1 MPDPDRRPF
10 DGARDVRDGRLPL
23 ARRFR
28 RHADAL
34 ARSGRSPLCVAL
46 MRGGA
51 SDLDEGGLVADLFE
65 GVPAPPGSV
74 PQLRLM
80 AALHYLVLSGNAPEL
95 ARFYPS
101 VGGGRPPDGV
111 WPVAH
116 AALEQHAELARRRL
130 QRTVQTNDPGRST
143 VLYAALLWLTDLYGL
158 PIRLLELGASAGLNL
173 FADRYCYLVNG
184 DVLGDPASPVRFKE
198 PWDRAPDIDLVAAA
212 ARMRIIN
219 RAGCDRSPLDAG
231 DPEDRLTLLSYIWPD
246 ELKRFARTTAAF
258 DVAVDRP
265 SLVVAADAD
274 AWLRAV
280 LEPTDG
286 ALVVVWHSLFRQYIP
301 GPEWES
307 LEAAYRD
314 AVIDSGRDAPV
325 VWLSMEPA
333 ASRSDGVQLTV
344 RAEPGEPVQVL
355 ARCGDHGPPLVWN

>member
-1 MPDPDRRPF
+1 VPDPDRVLF
-10 DGARDVRDGRLPL
+10 DGSRDVRDGWVPLP
-23 ARRFR
+23 RRFR

-34 ARSGRSPLCVAL
+34 ARSGRSPLCIAL
-46 MRGGA
+46 MRSGA
-51 SDLDEGGLVADLFE
+51 DDIDAGGLVGELFE
-65 GVPAPPGSV
+65 GVPTPPGSV
-74 PQLRLM
+74 PQLRLV

-101 VGGGRPPDGV
+101 VGGDRPPDGV

-116 AALEQHAELARRRL
+116 AALDEHAELVRGRL

-143 VLYAALLWLTDLYGL
+143 VLYAALLWLTDRYGL

-198 PWDRAPDIDLVAAA
+198 PWDRAPDLDLVATAE
-212 ARMRIIN
+212 RLRVID

-246 ELKRFARTTAAF
+246 ELERFARTKAAF
-258 DVAVDRP
+258 EVAVERP
-265 SLVVAADAD
+265 GVVAAADAE

-280 LEPTDG
+280 LAPIDG

-307 LEAAYRD
+307 LEATYRD
-314 AVIDSGRDAPV
+314 AIIGSRPDAPV
-325 VWLSMEPA
+325 VWLSMEPEP
-333 ASRSDGVQLTV
+333 DHNHGVQLTV
-344 RAEPGEPVQVL
+344 RTTPPESAQAL
-355 ARCGDHGPPLVWN
+355 ARCGDHGPPLIWN